1 MKILIVD
8 DDTTARLVL
17 EATLTKLNHE
27 VVAASDGMVAWKI
40 LQNQP
45 IQVVLTDWNMPVL
58 DGLELCRRIRT
69 KLPHRNKY
77 TYVILLTVLDGRN
90 YFLKGMEAGADDFIT
105 KPYDEQQLA
114 ARVRVAERIVQLHTE
129 VAELSG
135 LLPIC
140 SYCKSIRNDQ
150 NYWERVETYLSER
163 TEAKF
168 THSICPSCYEK
179 HIKPQLEQIGIT
191 APPKLS

>member
-27 VVAASDGMVAWKI
+27 VVSASDGLAAWKI
-40 LQNQP
+40 LQQQP

-77 TYVILLTVLDGRN
+77 TYVVLLTVRDGRD
-90 YFLKGMEAGADDFIT
+90 YFLTGMEAGADDFIT

-150 NYWERVETYLSER
+150 NYWERVETYVSER

-168 THSICPSCYEK
+168 THSICPKCYEK
-179 HIKPQLEQIGIT
+179 HIKPQLEQLGIA